1 MAASRKAPVG
11 SLTPPD
17 FARPASPKH
26 QLGAMSG
33 EITASPSAGVGDA
46 ELGKDVA
53 GRRDNAPAPSP
64 LEYTSFTQS
73 QRRQL
78 RPLLG
83 LAAITSPL
91 TATIYFPL
99 LPLLRIQFSTTAQAI
114 NLTITLY
121 IVFQAISPVIFGPLS
136 DVHGRRPYFLATLAL
151 YVIGNLGLALNK
163 RNYAVLLVLR
173 AIQSFGASAAY
184 AISFGVVADV
194 CVPSERG
201 QMLGPIS
208 MAMNLGTCVGP
219 VVGGVVAY
227 TSGNINWVFWALF
240 VVGGVLLVGVGALLP
255 ETARNMVGNGSDKFD
270 YKWWQYSW
278 VGLLRKRIKVKAARR
293 LNEDGATPVSSA
305 AAPCQTIK
313 RKYGLSNL
321 LACFRIIFYGDTFL
335 TLWVHGSFYTVDYSF
350 VAAGP
355 DIYKDIYH
363 WNELYIGLSYLPRG
377 IGTIAG
383 AYFTGKMMD
392 YNYRAIARSIG
403 WTIDKV
409 SGDDLLKFPIE
420 RARTRYSYTML
431 IISTATMIGYGW
443 TVQYHVHPAIPL
455 ILQFMQG
462 FWGCYGYTTFSTLL
476 VDSFPQ
482 SPSTAAAATSITR
495 CAMAATGV
503 AVLQPLLNA
512 AGRGWYFTALGLWS
526 GILSALSVA
535 LLQWKGMHW
544 RQVRNG
550 RVTQNGSLVS
560 APTASM
566 EPKAGN

>member
-1 MAASRKAPVG
+1 
-11 SLTPPD
+11 
-17 FARPASPKH
+17 
-26 QLGAMSG
+26 MSG
-33 EITASPSAGVGDA
+33 EITASPPTRLGDA
-46 ELGKDVA
+46 ELGKDA
-53 GRRDNAPAPSP
+53 EECRCDDAPAPSP

-99 LPLLRIQFSTTAQAI
+99 LPLLRTQFGTTAQAI

-121 IVFQAISPVIFGPLS
+121 IIFQAISPVIFGPLS

-151 YVIGNLGLALNK
+151 YVIGNLGLALNE

-173 AIQSFGASAAY
+173 AIQSLGASAAY

-240 VVGGVLLVGVGALLP
+240 IVGGVLLIGVGALLP
-255 ETARNMVGNGSDKFD
+255 ETARNMVGNCSDKSG

-278 VGLLRKRIKVKAARR
+278 VGILRERMKVKAAKR
-293 LNEDGATPVSSA
+293 LNEEGATPVSSA
-305 AAPCQTIK
+305 AAPCQTTK
-313 RKYGLSNL
+313 RK
-321 LACFRIIFYGDTFL
+321 DTFL

-392 YNYRAIARSIG
+392 YNYRAIARSID
-403 WTIDKV
+403 WTIDEV

-420 RARTRYSYTML
+420 RARTRYSYAML
-431 IISTATMIGYGW
+431 MISTATMIGYGW
-443 TVQYHVHPAIPL
+443 TVQYHAYLAILL
-455 ILQFMQG
+455 ILQFLQG

-476 VDSFPQ
+476 VDSFP
-482 SPSTAAAATSITR
+482 
-495 CAMAATGV
+495 
-503 AVLQPLLNA
+503 
-512 AGRGWYFTALGLWS
+512 
-526 GILSALSVA
+526 
-535 LLQWKGMHW
+535 
-544 RQVRNG
+544 
-550 RVTQNGSLVS
+550 
-560 APTASM
+560 
-566 EPKAGN
+566 

>member
-26 QLGAMSG
+26 QLGVMSG
-33 EITASPSAGVGDA
+33 EITASPPTRLGDA
-46 ELGKDVA
+46 ELGKDA
-53 GRRDNAPAPSP
+53 EESRCDDAPAPSP

-73 QRRQL
+73 QRRRL

-99 LPLLRIQFSTTAQAI
+99 LPLLRTQFSTTAQAI

-121 IVFQAISPVIFGPLS
+121 IIFQAISPVIFGPLS
-136 DVHGRRPYFLATLAL
+136 DVHGWRPYFLATLAL

-163 RNYAVLLVLR
+163 RNYAILLVLR
-173 AIQSFGASAAY
+173 AIQSLGASAAY
-184 AISFGVVADV
+184 AISFSVVADV
-194 CVPSERG
+194 CVASERG

-219 VVGGVVAY
+219 VVGGVVAH

-240 VVGGVLLVGVGALLP
+240 IVGVVLLVGVGALLP
-255 ETARNMVGNGSDKFD
+255 ETARNMVDNGSDKSR
-270 YKWWQYSW
+270 YQWWQYSW
-278 VGLLRKRIKVKAARR
+278 VGLLRERMKVKAAKR
-293 LNEDGATPVSSA
+293 LNEDGATAISSA
-305 AAPCQTIK
+305 AAPCQTTK

-321 LACFRIIFYGDTFL
+321 LACFRIIFYRDTFL
-335 TLWVHGSFYTVDYSF
+335 TLWVHGSFYTVDYCF

-392 YNYRAIARSIG
+392 YNYCAVARSID

-420 RARTRYSYTML
+420 RARTRYSYAML
-431 IISTATMIGYGW
+431 MISTATMIGYGW
-443 TVQYHVHPAIPL
+443 TVQYHAHPAIPL
-455 ILQFMQG
+455 VLQFLQG

-503 AVLQPLLNA
+503 AVLEPLLNA
-512 AGRGWYFTALGLWS
+512 AGRGWYFTALGL
-526 GILSALSVA
+526 
-535 LLQWKGMHW
+535 
-544 RQVRNG
+544 
-550 RVTQNGSLVS
+550 
-560 APTASM
+560 
-566 EPKAGN
+566 

>member
-1 MAASRKAPVG
+1 
-11 SLTPPD
+11 
-17 FARPASPKH
+17 
-26 QLGAMSG
+26 MSG
-33 EITASPSAGVGDA
+33 KITFSPPTRVGDA
-46 ELGKDVA
+46 ELGKDA
-53 GRRDNAPAPSP
+53 AESRCDDAPAPTP
-64 LEYTSFTQS
+64 LEYTSFTSS

-91 TATIYFPL
+91 TATIYFPI
-99 LPLLRIQFSTTAQAI
+99 LPLLRTQFSTSAQAI
-114 NLTITLY
+114 NFTITLY

-163 RNYAVLLVLR
+163 RNYVVLLVLR
-173 AIQSFGASAAY
+173 AIQSLGASAAY

-208 MAMNLGTCVGP
+208 MAMNLGTCIGP

-227 TSGNINWVFWALF
+227 TSGNINLVFWALF
-240 VVGGVLLVGVGALLP
+240 VVGGVLLVGVGTLLP
-255 ETARNMVGNGSDKFD
+255 ETARNMVGNGSKKSG

-278 VGLLRKRIKVKAARR
+278 VGLLRKRIKVKATKR
-293 LNEDGATPVSSA
+293 LNEGSSTAESPVATE
-305 AAPCQTIK
+305 CQTTK
-313 RKYGLSNL
+313 RKYGFFDLF
-321 LACFRIIFYGDTFL
+321 ACFRIIFYRDTFL
-335 TLWVHGSFYTVDYSF
+335 TLWVHGSFYIVDYTF

-392 YNYRAIARSIG
+392 HNYRAIARSIG

-420 RARTRYSYTML
+420 RARTRYSYVML
-431 IISTATMIGYGW
+431 IISVATTIGYGW
-443 TVQYHVHPAIPL
+443 SVQYHAHPAVPL
-455 ILQFMQG
+455 ILQFLQG

-526 GILSALSVA
+526 GMLSALCVA
-535 LLQWKGMHW
+535 LLRWKGMHW

-550 RVTQNGSLVS
+550 PLSHHASLATGPHILTETKS
-560 APTASM
+560 G
-566 EPKAGN
+566 K